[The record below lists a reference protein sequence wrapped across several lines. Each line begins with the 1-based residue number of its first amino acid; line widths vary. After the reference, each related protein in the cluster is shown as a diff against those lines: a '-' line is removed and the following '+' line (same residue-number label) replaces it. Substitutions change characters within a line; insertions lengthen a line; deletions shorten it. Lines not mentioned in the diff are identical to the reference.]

1 MTLAENRSA
10 WLETELT
17 RVDGQSPRET
27 ETAPLGKHLKM
38 AGNPFVFLRGAA
50 QLFYADINAGYLN
63 LPEAL
68 YTLPKTHIMGDC
80 HTSNFGFFT
89 EEGSHGDRVVFA
101 PNDFDDACVGHAV
114 WDLARYAVSLVLC
127 ADYCR
132 GLSEGTYQP
141 KEAGEKDY
149 TGKASVKAGSAE
161 QAVRQ
166 FLKGYQQR
174 CEMLI
179 ASPDYHQQVLTDFPD
194 DHILSKPFHKA
205 RARAAGGADFLFK
218 SSLAKAVD
226 VDAEALRFRDRADK
240 FKRLNADEY
249 AALEQAFAP
258 YMDDQV
264 LDIVARLDA
273 GTGSVNMS
281 RYYLLVGPADYQ
293 GQQDLNLCHIVEVKQ
308 QRKAA
313 PLFYF
318 TDLSPVNRLNPAHL
332 TLECQRRMQRFPDL
346 ILDEAEYGGGHWLV
360 RSRHH
365 AKVGLDPENVA
376 LGKKAR
382 KGGFEEYA
390 ATCGHA
396 LALAHGRGDRRS
408 VRYEQAV
415 VKLLPEQTD
424 AFVTACLEYA
434 QQAKDDWRLLNQML
448 GQEV

>member
-1 MTLAENRSA
+1 MTVAENRA
-10 WLETELT
+10 TWLETELT
-17 RVDGQSPRET
+17 RVDGQSPRAADR
-27 ETAPLGKHLKM
+27 APLGKHLKM
-38 AGNPFVFLRGAA
+38 ASNPFVFLRGAA
-50 QLFYADINAGYLN
+50 QLFYADIQAGYLT

-68 YTLPKTHIMGDC
+68 YQLPKTHIMGDC

-101 PNDFDDACVGHAV
+101 PNDFDDACVGHGV
-114 WDLARYAVSLVLC
+114 WDLARFAVSLVLC

-132 GLSEGTYQP
+132 GLSEGRYT
-141 KEAGEKDY
+141 GEKDY
-149 TGKASVKAGSAE
+149 TGKASVKSSAAE
-161 QAVRQ
+161 AAICR
-166 FLKGYQQR
+166 FLAGYQQR

-179 ASPDYHQQVLTDFPD
+179 ASPDYHQQVLTGFSSE
-194 DHILSKPFHKA
+194 HILGKPYHKA
-205 RARAAGGADFLFK
+205 MARAAGGVDFLLK

-226 VDAEALRFRDRADK
+226 VDADRLCFRDRADK
-240 FKRLNADEY
+240 FQRLNDTGYE
-249 AALEQAFAP
+249 ALEQAFAP

-273 GTGSVNMS
+273 GTGSVNMG

-293 GQQDLNLCHIVEVKQ
+293 GQQDLTLCHIVEVKQ

-318 TDLSPVNRLNPAHL
+318 DDLSPVNRLNPAHL

-346 ILDEAEYGGGHWLV
+346 VLDEVEHAGEHWLI

-382 KGGFEEYA
+382 QGGFEEYA
-390 ATCGHA
+390 ETCGHA

-415 VKLLPEQTD
+415 TRVLPGQTD
-424 AFVTACLEYA
+424 ALVQVCLAYA
-434 QQAKDDWRLLNQML
+434 EQVREDWTILNQML
-448 GQEV
+448 AREV

>member
-1 MTLAENRSA
+1 MTVAENRAA

-17 RVDGQSPRET
+17 RVDGQSPRDT
-27 ETAPLGKHLKM
+27 GQAPLGKHLKM

-50 QLFYADINAGYLN
+50 QLFYADIQAGYLQ

-68 YTLPKTHIMGDC
+68 YTLPKTRIMGDC

-114 WDLARYAVSLVLC
+114 WDMARFAVSLVLC

-132 GLSEGTYQP
+132 GLSKGEFPQVP
-141 KEAGEKDY
+141 GEKDY
-149 TGKASVKAGSAE
+149 AGKARVKADAAE
-161 QAVRQ
+161 KAIHR
-166 FLKGYQQR
+166 FLAGYQQR
-174 CEMLI
+174 CDMLI
-179 ASPDYHQQVLTDFPD
+179 TSPDYHQQVVTDFPD
-194 DHILSKPFHKA
+194 DHILSKPFAKA
-205 RARAAGGADFLFK
+205 RARASGGADFLIK

-226 VDAEALRFRDRADK
+226 VDAAMLRFRDRADK
-240 FKRLNADEY
+240 FQRLNTDTY
-249 AALEQAFAP
+249 QQLEQAFAP
-258 YMDDQV
+258 YMDDAV

-273 GTGSVNMS
+273 GTGSVNMG

-318 TDLSPVNRLNPAHL
+318 DDLSPVNRLNPAHL

-346 ILDEAEYGGGHWLV
+346 VLDEAEYDGQHWLV

-390 ATCGHA
+390 FTCGHA

-408 VRYEQAV
+408 VRFEQAV
-415 VKLLPEQTD
+415 AEVLPAHTE
-424 AFVTACLEYA
+424 AFVQACLEYA
-434 QQAKDDWRLLNQML
+434 QLVREDWALLNQML
-448 GQEV
+448 GREV